1 MNSRVFNLCIL
12 LGWLMVTIGAAMRSI
27 SVGLIVGGALM
38 LVTTAALAWFAGIFA
53 PKAET

>member
-27 SVGLIVGGALM
+27 SFGLIVGGSLM

-53 PKAET
+53 DKADT